1 MASNGGVT
9 SDGDDGMDGE
19 LLSLRKQNKS
29 LTEKVYNLVNQ
40 IKVLEATK
48 VDGVNDLYA
57 SKKSRDVLEEELA
70 KKESLLIEYAAK
82 ANEDEIKI
90 KALGKVNK
98 ELESDASKK
107 QRKIDGLIITKA
119 AGERK
124 SESTILKLSAKL
136 SLMGASLLV
145 EYKTREEM
153 YEELTDLM
161 SEVEESSL
169 SVQQQVKR
177 YDDARIIIEQLREE
191 HRNLKKQMNSP
202 PTSVDKKKLAQKV
215 TALLESNTTSLDKG
229 ESRFVGWK
237 ADQCIGEIEG
247 LTAQAVQGIGSINL
261 GITKE
266 VETTMALNSR
276 FEFTHKGGAWVL
288 RKAEAHFEQQDVMGG
303 IGTGERHFEE
313 NTTEDLIIPAAL
325 GEVVIESSDMSSP
338 KRKRKLEDLLKL

>member
-215 TALLESNTTSLDKG
+215 LLLE
-229 ESRFVGWK
+229 
-237 ADQCIGEIEG
+237 
-247 LTAQAVQGIGSINL
+247 
-261 GITKE
+261 
-266 VETTMALNSR
+266 
-276 FEFTHKGGAWVL
+276 
-288 RKAEAHFEQQDVMGG
+288 
-303 IGTGERHFEE
+303 
-313 NTTEDLIIPAAL
+313 
-325 GEVVIESSDMSSP
+325 
-338 KRKRKLEDLLKL
+338 

>member
-145 EYKTREEM
+145 EYKTR
-153 YEELTDLM
+153 
-161 SEVEESSL
+161 
-169 SVQQQVKR
+169 
-177 YDDARIIIEQLREE
+177 
-191 HRNLKKQMNSP
+191 
-202 PTSVDKKKLAQKV
+202 
-215 TALLESNTTSLDKG
+215 
-229 ESRFVGWK
+229 
-237 ADQCIGEIEG
+237 
-247 LTAQAVQGIGSINL
+247 
-261 GITKE
+261 
-266 VETTMALNSR
+266 
-276 FEFTHKGGAWVL
+276 
-288 RKAEAHFEQQDVMGG
+288 
-303 IGTGERHFEE
+303 
-313 NTTEDLIIPAAL
+313 
-325 GEVVIESSDMSSP
+325 
-338 KRKRKLEDLLKL
+338 